1 MKIVVNPTYEHLRK
15 FIESVPDTFEREGR
29 IIYSGRNLIKVM
41 EVDGIEINVKR
52 YGIPALANR
61 IVYSFFRTPK
71 GKRAFEYPQMLL
83 QKGVET
89 PAPIAYIEERK
100 CGLINY
106 DDALLFRSEFQGY
119 RGTNRREYKYRVG
132 AYALC
137 DYQPATDDQRKKYGF
152 MLIPHNISMGRAF
165 S

>member
-61 IVYSFFRTPK
+61 IVYSFFVLQR
-71 GKRAFEYPQMLL
+71 GNVLL
-83 QKGVET
+83 NILKCCF
-89 PAPIAYIEERK
+89 RK
-100 CGLINY
+100 VLKHRLQLLILKNGN
-106 DDALLFRSEFQGY
+106 AG
-119 RGTNRREYKYRVG
+119 
-132 AYALC
+132 
-137 DYQPATDDQRKKYGF
+137 
-152 MLIPHNISMGRAF
+152 
-165 S
+165 

>member
-61 IVYSFFRTPK
+61 IQRGNVLLNILKCCFRK
-71 GKRAFEYPQMLL
+71 VLKHRLQLL
-83 QKGVET
+83 ILKNGN
-89 PAPIAYIEERK
+89 A
-100 CGLINY
+100 G
-106 DDALLFRSEFQGY
+106 
-119 RGTNRREYKYRVG
+119 
-132 AYALC
+132 
-137 DYQPATDDQRKKYGF
+137 
-152 MLIPHNISMGRAF
+152 
-165 S
+165 